1 MPPSALRLGYRA
13 LMSRKVTAG
22 GRTLPVRPSRGL
34 AEAEER
40 RHRRLTGR
48 MRHPQPFSG

>member
-1 MPPSALRLGYRA
+1 MPPRALKLGYWA
-13 LMSRKVTAG
+13 LMTGKVSVG
-22 GRTLPVRPSRGL
+22 GRTLPVRPCLGL
-34 AEAEER
+34 AEAEEW